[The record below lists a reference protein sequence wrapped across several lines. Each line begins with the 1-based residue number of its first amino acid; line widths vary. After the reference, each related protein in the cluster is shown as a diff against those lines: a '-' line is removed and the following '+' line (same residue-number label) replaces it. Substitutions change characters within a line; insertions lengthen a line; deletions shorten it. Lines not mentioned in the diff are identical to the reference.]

1 MQKLTAAIQTITA
14 SSQTDCRLVH
24 NLAINNKV
32 IKLPKLNTTTAEE
45 EEEEG
50 VAMVTEGDYNVFK

>member
-1 MQKLTAAIQTITA
+1 MQKLAAAVQTISA
-14 SSQTDCRLVH
+14 GSQTDCRLVH

-32 IKLPKLNTTTAEE
+32 IKLPKLNTTTE